1 MVSFFRIV
9 KFALEDIFRN
19 FSLSV
24 MTVVILVLML
34 LSVNTLV
41 VVQAITTQAIASVKE
56 HIDVSIHFQHEATEE
71 HISEVR
77 SYVESF
83 PEVLESQFFTKEQV
97 LEQFK
102 QAHQADSSILTSLE
116 ELEENPLGSTLVV
129 KTREP
134 SDYEKIITAISVPE
148 YEHIVE
154 AKTFNDVQTSIEKI
168 DTITRRVEESVIF
181 LSILFT
187 LIAFFVTF
195 NTIRVAI
202 YTQRLEIGIKKLV
215 GATNWFIRGPY
226 IIESVI
232 FTICSMFVAGVLVYH
247 GLAILDPYLEVVF
260 GQKAFLQAYFG
271 AHAAQ
276 LIGIEFA
283 GVFALTV
290 FTSGI
295 AIRKYLRT

>member
-1 MVSFFRIV
+1 MMSFFRII
-9 KFALEDIFRN
+9 KFAIEDLFRN

-41 VVQAITTQAIASVKE
+41 VVRAITEQAVTSVKE
-56 HIDVSIHFQHEATEE
+56 HIDVSIHFKKEA
-71 HISEVR
+71 SADQVQEVR

-83 PEVLESQFFTKEQV
+83 PEVTETQFLTKEQV
-97 LEQFK
+97 LDQFK
-102 QAHQADSSILTSLE
+102 EMHESDAAILTSLD
-116 ELEENPLGSTLVV
+116 ELDENPLGATLVV

-148 YEHIVE
+148 YETVVE
-154 AKTFNDVQTSIEKI
+154 AKTFNDIQSSIEKI
-168 DTITRRVEESVIF
+168 DMITHRVEQSVIF
-181 LSILFT
+181 LSVLFMV
-187 LIAFFVTF
+187 IAFFVTF

-226 IIESVI
+226 VIESAI
-232 FTICSMFVAGVLVYH
+232 FTLCSILITAVLVYN
-247 GLAILDPYLEVVF
+247 GLTILDPYLEVVF
-260 GQKAFLQAYFG
+260 GQEAFLQLYFST
-271 AHAAQ
+271 HATQ
-276 LIGIEFA
+276 LISLQFL
-283 GVFALTV
+283 GVFLLTV
-290 FTSGI
+290 CTSGI

>member
-1 MVSFFRIV
+1 MMSFFRII
-9 KFALEDIFRN
+9 KFAIEDLFRN

-41 VVQAITTQAIASVKE
+41 VVRAITEQAVTSVKE
-56 HIDVSIHFQHEATEE
+56 HIDVSIHFKNEA
-71 HISEVR
+71 SADQVQEVR

-83 PEVLESQFFTKEQV
+83 PEVTETQFLTKEQV
-97 LEQFK
+97 LDQFK
-102 QAHQADSSILTSLE
+102 EMHESDAAILTSLD
-116 ELEENPLGSTLVV
+116 ELDENPLGATLVV

-148 YEHIVE
+148 YETVVE
-154 AKTFNDVQTSIEKI
+154 AKTFNDIQSSIEKI
-168 DTITRRVEESVIF
+168 DMITHRVEQSVIF
-181 LSILFT
+181 LSVLFMV
-187 LIAFFVTF
+187 IAFFVTF

-226 IIESVI
+226 VIESAI
-232 FTICSMFVAGVLVYH
+232 FTLCSILITAVLVYN
-247 GLAILDPYLEVVF
+247 GLTILDPYLEVVF
-260 GQKAFLQAYFG
+260 GQEAFLQLYFST
-271 AHAAQ
+271 HATQ
-276 LIGIEFA
+276 LISLQFL
-283 GVFALTV
+283 GVFLLTV
-290 FTSGI
+290 CTSGI